1 MSDNIP
7 IQEAMRAF
15 LRDLNSDHT
24 SQAYGTPLKHF
35 CQYLEGQGVHCD
47 RDAVTALTVDHAI
60 GFVPWLRH
68 DHFPDPDRPAKATL
82 QLYLTAVYRF
92 YRALLKQGVAFDA
105 SEIARLEETYR
116 DARNIRGE
124 RRPKDPKLE
133 AVKAIIRAARDLPPV
148 QGNAHADVQKELSRL
163 RDIAIVETL
172 RSTGCRVGELV
183 SMRRGDLDWMAQS
196 ALVKG
201 KGTKYRKVY
210 FDDAAWAATTRYL
223 RERQD
228 GEDARALA
236 HYPVFCGHGN
246 RSGKGISQLTTRHVA
261 RTIQRL
267 AKRAGIAE
275 VGVTPHYFRHVFAT
289 RALERTQN
297 LALVQDMLG
306 HASPATTRVY
316 AKTDETQRQEGFA
329 RVWGQG
335 GTELDLDAV
344 AARGGSFE
352 AAVSM
357 VRGVRVAQDPAP
369 QETRDHLLRRAA
381 IELLWSTGC
390 TLDELLALTVKDVD
404 HQTARLSLSSGGQQR
419 TVYPSAQAL
428 AALQAYLQARGAFE
442 TGALFC
448 TVDGMPLSREEA
460 QRVLRGV
467 AEEQGV
473 DGKRLFADLFRG
485 VFIHLAREAMGN
497 EREVDEL
504 VGEDLGAADRVAGAG
519 GSPVVEA
526 ELAPE

>member
-1 MSDNIP
+1 MSEGST
-7 IQEAMRAF
+7 IQEAMCAF

-35 CQYLEGQGVHCD
+35 CQFLSGQGVNCD
-47 RDAVTALTVDHAI
+47 RDVVAALTVDHAI
-60 GFVPWLRH
+60 DFVPWLRH
-68 DHFPDPDRPAKATL
+68 DCFPDPDQPAKATL
-82 QLYLTAVYRF
+82 QLYLTAIYRF
-92 YRALLKQGVAFDA
+92 YRALLKRGVAFDA
-105 SEIARLEETYR
+105 AEIARLEETYR

-133 AVKAIIRAARDLPPV
+133 AVKAIIRASREIPPV
-148 QGNAHADVQKELSRL
+148 PGDSHADVQKELSRL

-201 KGTKYRKVY
+201 KGTKYRKIY
-210 FDDAAWAATTRYL
+210 FDDPAWTATTIYL
-223 RERQD
+223 RARQD

-236 HYPVFCGHGN
+236 HYPVFSGHGN
-246 RSGKGISQLTTRHVA
+246 RSGKGITQLTTRHVA

-289 RALERTQN
+289 RALDRTQN

-316 AKTDETQRQEGFA
+316 AKTNETQRQEGFA

-335 GTELDLDAV
+335 GTELDLDV
-344 AARGGSFE
+344 IAARGGSFE

-357 VRGVRVAQDPAP
+357 LQGVRIARGDRDQDDRE
-369 QETRDHLLRRAA
+369 QFLRRAA
-381 IELLWSTGC
+381 IEVLWSTGC
-390 TLDELLALTVKDVD
+390 TLEELVALGLEHVEGKA
-404 HQTARLSLSSGGQQR
+404 QRLCLVSGWRRR
-419 TVYPSAQAL
+419 TVYPSAQA
-428 AALQAYLQARGAFE
+428 AEALQDYLRVRGEVA
-442 TGALFC
+442 TQALFC
-448 TVDGMPLSREEA
+448 TADGDPLSFEQAQDMLRE
-460 QRVLRGV
+460 V
-467 AEEQGV
+467 AAEQGV
-473 DGKRLFADLFRG
+473 DEKRFFPDLFRG
-485 VFIHLAREAMGN
+485 VFIHLARGAMGN
-497 EREVDEL
+497 EREVSEL
-504 VGEDLGAADRVAGAG
+504 VGEDLGAAALVETSNR
-519 GSPVVEA
+519 SPVVES
-526 ELAPE
+526 EFVSE